1 MERREVFIVPEP
13 RHLKFTGRWLT
24 FNGFSN
30 LPEFLRREFNVP
42 VGDWVISI
50 VEGGCSGE
58 SSLKIEEGKVTI
70 CGDKNIAYATLLQ
83 LAIQGDGELPEVEV
97 EESLK
102 FKFRG
107 YHLDIARGGVPRVET
122 FKKILRF
129 LFLLKYNYFA
139 VYLEDLF
146 PWRSYP
152 QIGAHRGRLTEGELK
167 EIIEYGA
174 ELGIEVFPS
183 LELSGHME
191 NILTLP
197 EFRRFSEWHNPR
209 EGCLNLS
216 DDEAR
221 EFAYKLLEEAVDFFS
236 KSKYIHIGGDET
248 WALGRGKSLN
258 KTWTFEGPKI
268 YEAHHRELIDRV
280 LRRGKEPMIWGDMI
294 TGMYLG
300 AEAAK
305 WREALESDLWRKSL
319 IANWDYSPSSKEYF
333 KNKIRIFKDRGLRQV
348 ACPGLSNWNKY
359 YPNFDVALENLKNFL
374 SAAAEE
380 GIEGFLVTAWGD
392 DGEECLFSFLDP
404 LVLAAMEIAEG
415 KGEWQKKWLAI
426 SGEDERILKARLLLG
441 KGVFSDV
448 IKHVIFEDL
457 WYRRSPE
464 NERKKICAEWK
475 KMLEEIG
482 DSGLPK
488 DLDFAKRLLA
498 LGIRVIEGEARVS
511 DYITLLNIYAG
522 LWLEER
528 KPEGL
533 ERIVERFW
541 GMAGKVDLNLA

>member
-24 FNGFSN
+24 FSGFSN

-50 VEGGCSGE
+50 VEGGCCGE

-83 LAIQGDGELPEVEV
+83 LAIQGDGKLPEVEV

-152 QIGAHRGRLTEGELK
+152 QIGAHRGRLTEEELK

-305 WREALESDLWRKSL
+305 WREVLESDLWRKSL

-415 KGEWQKKWLAI
+415 NGEWQKKWLAI

-498 LGIRVIEGEARVS
+498 LGIRVIEGEAKVS

>member
-1 MERREVFIVPEP
+1 MERKEVLVVPEP
-13 RHLKFTGRWLT
+13 RNLKSTGRWFK

-30 LPEFLRREFNVP
+30 LPEFLRREFKVP

-50 VEGGCSGE
+50 VEGGCG
-58 SSLKIEEGKVTI
+58 SSLKIEEGKATI

-83 LAIQGDGELPEVEV
+83 LAIQGNGKLPEVEV
-97 EESLK
+97 EESFK

-146 PWRSYP
+146 PWKSYP
-152 QIGAHRGRLTEGELK
+152 QIGAHRGRLTEEELK

-197 EFRRFSEWHNPR
+197 EFRRFSEWHNPG

-216 DDEAR
+216 DDGAR

-236 KSKYIHIGGDET
+236 KSRYIHIGGDET

-280 LRRGKEPMIWGDMI
+280 LKRGKEPMIWGDMI

-333 KNKIRIFKDRGLRQV
+333 RNKIRIFKDRGLRQV

-415 KGEWQKKWLAI
+415 NGEWRKKWLAI
-426 SGEDERILKARLLLG
+426 SGEDERTLKARLILG

-457 WYRRSPE
+457 WYRRAPE
-464 NERKKICAEWK
+464 NEREKICAEWK
-475 KMLEEIG
+475 KMLEDIG
-482 DSGLPK
+482 DAGLPK

-498 LGIRVIEGEARVS
+498 LGIRVIEGEVKVS

-533 ERIVERFW
+533 GRIVERFW